1 MIYSISSNPRYLLME
16 YNFQITN
23 ISLFMTQVWF
33 KNRRVKWRKEMR
45 DWCASE
51 KYRFAARFIPPNES
65 PWAAADGHTMAT
77 NSQDRGIVSHSSN
90 GLWDDRN
97 QNIIQATSSSQI
109 GNLWLPSKDSNLSKF
124 LIPNDST
131 VSYNGVNMIF
141 DASMLRPKDLLCGA
155 TSSNLQNSTQ
165 IPERNVLGNGARIT
179 DSSVTRDSLHNG
191 STIVPDGNILLSGEN
206 SSVSQKSTQFSS
218 PVESQGLCNGNSSV
232 LHDGSRLDRGTLQ
245 SSPKANTL
253 QNSSRFPNFSKTN
266 VFNQASWTR
275 SEMRDYGMMN
285 TNTWLSFRR
294 ESFFQSC
301 RQFPNPAGNKNM
313 NSGADV
319 MRDSSAMRKTSVIND
334 AGLIN
339 GGTWLPGDNAII
351 SHNCAQFPGPTEHK
365 PLYKGTSVTHD
376 TSVMRDLDTG
386 VMDGTS
392 WLPDENSTL
401 SQKYI
406 KFSSSTEIEAFHNG
420 TDVTLDNSSLSDASA
435 IRDGDV
441 ISESICLPDG
451 NAGFSE
457 ICTDHQE
464 LSEMHCAGVLC
475 NTGLM
480 CDVQPPFPNLNSLSP
495 TNEGDQIV
503 PGCNRD
509 DAMVPLMNLP
519 VTKTS
524 DLSEDTLNPLCVP
537 RKMKMQD
544 MNDHDSSVLDDLMSI
559 INEEELQNLWC

>member
-1 MIYSISSNPRYLLME
+1 
-16 YNFQITN
+16 
-23 ISLFMTQVWF
+23 
-33 KNRRVKWRKEMR
+33 MR

-51 KYRFAARFIPPNES
+51 KYCVAARLYDNNKFRIPEAIPPNES
-65 PWAAADGHTMAT
+65 PWAVADGHTMAT
-77 NSQDRGIVSHSSN
+77 NSQGRGLVPHTSN

-97 QNIIQATSSSQI
+97 QNIIQATRSSQI
-109 GNLWLPSKDSNLSKF
+109 GNLWLPCKDLNLSKF
-124 LIPNDST
+124 PILSDST
-131 VSYNGVNMIF
+131 VSHNGVNMIF
-141 DASMLRPKDLLCGA
+141 DAGMLRAKGSLSGA

-165 IPERNVLGNGARIT
+165 IPERNVLDNGARIS
-179 DSSVTRDSLHNG
+179 DSSVTRDSLYNG
-191 STIVPDGNILLSGEN
+191 STIVPDGSILLSGDN
-206 SSVSQKSTQFSS
+206 SSVSQKSTQLPS
-218 PVESQGLCNGNSSV
+218 PIESQGLCNGHSSV
-232 LHDGSRLDRGTLQ
+232 LHDGSRVDRGSLQ
-245 SSPKANTL
+245 SSPKAKIL
-253 QNSSRFPNFSKTN
+253 QKSSRFPSFSKTN
-266 VFNQASWTR
+266 LLDKVTWTR
-275 SEMRDYGMMN
+275 SEMRDYGIMN

-301 RQFPNPAGNKNM
+301 RQFPNPTGNKNM
-313 NSGADV
+313 NSGADM
-319 MRDSSAMRKTSVIND
+319 MRDSTAMRKTSVINE

-365 PLYKGTSVTHD
+365 PLYKGPSLMHD
-376 TSVMRDLDTG
+376 TSFMRDLNTN

-406 KFSSSTEIEAFHNG
+406 KFSSSTKIEAFHND
-420 TDVTLDNSSLSDASA
+420 TDVILHNSSLSDASA
-435 IRDGDV
+435 IRDGDM

-457 ICTDHQE
+457 ICTNHHE
-464 LSEMHCAGVLC
+464 LSEMHCAEVLR
-475 NTGLM
+475 NAGLM
-480 CDVQPPFPNLNSLSP
+480 CDAQPPFPDLNSFSL

-519 VTKTS
+519 ATKTS
-524 DLSEDTLNPLCVP
+524 VLSEDTFNPLCVP

-544 MNDHDSSVLDDLMSI
+544 INDHDSSVLDDLMSI
-559 INEEELQNLWC
+559 INEEKLQSLWC